1 MKIKG
6 AIEDLKIIFLFKKM
20 IIVRI
25 YL

>member
-6 AIEDLKIIFLFKKM
+6 AIKDLKIIFLFKKM